1 MPTTGEWI
9 VEDICGFICVVSG
22 SVVIATCHV
31 EELHD
36 GDRPI
41 EVKWESTMH
50 TDKNSHVSVAKP
62 VSASVDREDIK
73 LPSAFPGKIAEAAS
87 GT

>member
-1 MPTTGEWI
+1 VYPEACVSVEWRYCRGEGGKHL
-9 VEDICGFICVVSG
+9 VTASG
-22 SVVIATCHV
+22 H
-31 EELHD
+31 LKH

-62 VSASVDREDIK
+62 VSASEDREDIK

>member
-1 MPTTGEWI
+1 
-9 VEDICGFICVVSG
+9 
-22 SVVIATCHV
+22 
-31 EELHD
+31 
-36 GDRPI
+36 
-41 EVKWESTMH
+41 MH

-73 LPSAFPGKIAEAAS
+73 LPSAFPGKIAEAAA